1 MTTVE
6 RRPAGGLIP
15 DVLGL
20 FEGAW
25 PFGPRHSVQ
34 VEDFVEDGAYVLRA
48 ELPGLDA
55 ESDIEVSATGDRLTI
70 AAKREQETH
79 EQHRSEFHYGSFSRT
94 VVLPKGA
101 DAESISATYRKGI
114 LEVRVPVTEV
124 PGERKIR
131 VDAPK
136 E

>member
-6 RRPAGGLIP
+6 RRPVGGLIP
-15 DVLGL
+15 EVLGL

-34 VEDFVEDGAYVLRA
+34 VEDSFEDGAYVLRA

-55 ESDIEVSATGDRLTI
+55 ESDIEVSPTGDRLTI
-70 AAKREQETH
+70 TAKRKQEVR

-94 VVLPKGA
+94 VALPKGA
-101 DAESISATYRKGI
+101 DTEAVTATYRKGI
-114 LEVRVPVTEV
+114 LEVRVPVTEAV
-124 PGERKIR
+124 SERKIPIGTP
-131 VDAPK
+131 A